1 METAM
6 SVMALSDDAWVIDPI
21 GFPGSGTARDK
32 LAFLVRYARLAPSD
46 HDTQPW
52 RFVVADTHVDIVAD
66 LSRAMRLVDPHYRE
80 VTLSCAAAAETLL
93 AAVRAYGYDGVIT
106 PSPEPHARTVIA
118 RFELGQTARRT
129 LLDRDALAAIARRR
143 TVTRRYTQAPVPAAL
158 QTLMQENARA
168 YGIDL
173 HLVSD
178 VLTKDKI
185 ARLVVE
191 ADQIQFDDPAIR
203 AEFASVGAIGAGFSR
218 MGAALFRLFELG
230 GSMER
235 HASMHAPLFG
245 VFTTKRDNHEDW
257 VATGRA
263 TAAVLHGVTM
273 HGLVSAFL
281 NQPIEVE
288 AIRKQLASLL
298 GSSET
303 PQLLGRFGY
312 VKEDLVLHRT
322 EQRPLND
329 VLIAV

>member
-1 METAM
+1 M
-6 SVMALSDDAWVIDPI
+6 SVVAMSDDAWTIDPI

-46 HDTQPW
+46 HDNQPW
-52 RFVVADTHVDIVAD
+52 RFVVADTHVDVVAD
-66 LSRAMRLVDPHYRE
+66 LSRAMKLVDPHYRE
-80 VTLSCAAAAETLL
+80 VTQSCAAAAETLL
-93 AAVRAYGYDGVIT
+93 AAIRAYGYDGVLT
-106 PSPEPHARTVIA
+106 PLPEPHAQTVIA
-118 RFELGQTARRT
+118 RVELGVTARRT
-129 LLDRDALAAIARRR
+129 TLDRDMLAAIANRR
-143 TVTRRYTQAPVPAAL
+143 TVTRRYAQEPVPAAL
-158 QTLMQENARA
+158 QTLMQETARA
-168 YGIDL
+168 YGIGL

-178 VLTKDKI
+178 VPTKDKI

-203 AEFASVGAIGAGFSR
+203 AEFASLGCIGAGFSR

-245 VFTTKRDNHEDW
+245 VFTTKGDCHEDW
-257 VATGRA
+257 VAMGRA
-263 TAAVLHGVTM
+263 TAAVLQGVTM

-288 AIRKQLASLL
+288 AIRKQLAGLL

-303 PQLLGRFGY
+303 PQLLSRFGY
-312 VKEDLVLHRT
+312 VKKDLVLPRS

>member
-6 SVMALSDDAWVIDPI
+6 SVMALSDDAWTIDPI

-66 LSRAMRLVDPHYRE
+66 LSRALTRVDPNYRE

-93 AAVRAYGYDGVIT
+93 AAVRAYGYEGVLT
-106 PSPEPHARTVIA
+106 PLPEPHARTVIA
-118 RFELGQTARRT
+118 RVELGHTARRS
-129 LLDRDALAAIARRR
+129 LLDRDMLAAIARRR
-143 TVTRRYTQAPVPAAL
+143 SVPRRYNQTPVSVAL
-158 QTLMQENARA
+158 QTLMQETASA
-168 YGIDL
+168 YGIGL

-178 VLTKDKI
+178 VPTKDKI
-185 ARLVVE
+185 ARLVVK

-203 AEFASVGAIGAGFSR
+203 AELASFGAIGAGFSR

-245 VFTTKRDNHEDW
+245 VFTTKSDSHEDW

-281 NQPIEVE
+281 DQPIEVE

-303 PQLLGRFGY
+303 PQLLIRFGY
-312 VKEDLVLHRT
+312 VKVDLALPRT
-322 EQRPLND
+322 QQRPLD
-329 VLIAV
+329 EMLIAV

>member
-6 SVMALSDDAWVIDPI
+6 SVVALSDDAWTIDSI

-52 RFVVADTHVDIVAD
+52 RFVVADDHVDIVAD
-66 LSRAMRLVDPHYRE
+66 LSRALTRVDPHYRE

-93 AAVRAYGYDGVIT
+93 AAVRAYGYDGLLT
-106 PSPEPHARTVIA
+106 PLPEPHARTVIA
-118 RFELGQTARRT
+118 RVELGARARRT
-129 LLDRDALAAIARRR
+129 LLDRDMLTAIAKRRPGL
-143 TVTRRYTQAPVPAAL
+143 RRYAQISVPAAV
-158 QTLMQENARA
+158 QTMMQETARA
-168 YGIDL
+168 YGIGL

-178 VLTKDKI
+178 AATKDKI

-191 ADQIQFDDPAIR
+191 ADRIQFADPAIR
-203 AEFASVGAIGAGFSR
+203 AEFASFGSVSAGFSR
-218 MGAALFRLFELG
+218 MGAALFRLFDLG

-235 HASMHAPLFG
+235 HASMQAPLFG
-245 VFTTKRDNHEDW
+245 VFTTKSDKHEDW

-263 TAAVLHGVTM
+263 TAAVLHGMTM

-288 AIRKQLASLL
+288 TTRRELGCLI

-303 PQLLGRFGY
+303 PQLLSRFGY
-312 VKEDLVLHRT
+312 VKQDVTLPRSD
-322 EQRPLND
+322 QRPLND